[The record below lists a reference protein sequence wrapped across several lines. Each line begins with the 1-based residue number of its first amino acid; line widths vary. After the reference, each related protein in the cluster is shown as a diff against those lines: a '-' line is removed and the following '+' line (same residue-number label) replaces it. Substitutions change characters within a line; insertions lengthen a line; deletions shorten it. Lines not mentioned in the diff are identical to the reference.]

1 MPKHAL
7 LLTALPFVLVCSALA
22 ANAQQTGGP
31 FIEHS
36 GPPQIMKLQQPA
48 TEGQARTAED
58 EEHERFFGPMMGAG
72 AGGMRGMMGG
82 RMGQGAMASPLM
94 LRMIFA
100 LMDADGDGTVSLD
113 EFKAAHERIF
123 KAMDA
128 NKDGKLTP
136 EEMLEFM
143 RGTGRMAP
151 RP

>member
-7 LLTALPFVLVCSALA
+7 LLTALPFMLLCGAFG

-36 GPPQIMKLQQPA
+36 DPPEIMHQQPA
-48 TEGQARTAED
+48 TEGQAGAAED
-58 EEHERFFGPMMGAG
+58 EEHERLFGPMIGGGA
-72 AGGMRGMMGG
+72 AGMRGLMAG
-82 RMGQGAMASPLM
+82 RMAMASPLM
-94 LRMIFA
+94 MRMIFA

-136 EEMLEFM
+136 EEMLAFM
-143 RGTGRMAP
+143 RGTSRALP

>member
-7 LLTALPFVLVCSALA
+7 LLTALPFALVCSALA

-31 FIEHS
+31 FLENSGHS
-36 GPPQIMKLQQPA
+36 SAMQQQPA
-48 TEGQARTAED
+48 TEGQAGVADD
-58 EEHERFFGPMMGAG
+58 EEDERFFGPMIG
-72 AGGMRGMMGG
+72 AGGRDMRGMMRA
-82 RMGQGAMASPLM
+82 RMGQRPMVSPLM
-94 LRMIFA
+94 MRMMFA
-100 LMDADGDGTVSLD
+100 LMDADGDGTISLD

-136 EEMLEFM
+136 EEMLAFM
-143 RGTGRMAP
+143 RGTSSVVP

>member
-1 MPKHAL
+1 MPKRAL
-7 LLTALPFVLVCSALA
+7 VLAALPVVLVCGALA

-31 FIEHS
+31 IIHHS
-36 GPPQIMKLQQPA
+36 VSPQIMQQQPA
-48 TEGQARTAED
+48 TEGQARAAED
-58 EEHERFFGPMMGAG
+58 GEHERFFGPMMGGG

-82 RMGQGAMASPLM
+82 RMGQGPMATPLM
-94 LRMIFA
+94 MRMMFA

-136 EEMLEFM
+136 EEMLAFM
-143 RGTGRMAP
+143 QGATRAAP

>member
-7 LLTALPFVLVCSALA
+7 VLTALPFALVCGALA

-36 GPPQIMKLQQPA
+36 APSSTMQQQPT
-48 TEGQARTAED
+48 TEGQAGAAED
-58 EEHERFFGPMMGAG
+58 EEDERFFGPMIGAG
-72 AGGMRGMMGG
+72 GRGMRGMMGG
-82 RMGQGAMASPLM
+82 RMGPRATVSPLM
-94 LRMIFA
+94 LRMMFA
-100 LMDADGDGTVSLD
+100 LMDADGDGSVSLD

-128 NKDGKLTP
+128 NKDGRLTP
-136 EEMLEFM
+136 EEMLAFM
-143 RGTGRMAP
+143 RGASSAVP

>member
-1 MPKHAL
+1 
-7 LLTALPFVLVCSALA
+7 
-22 ANAQQTGGP
+22 
-31 FIEHS
+31 
-36 GPPQIMKLQQPA
+36 
-48 TEGQARTAED
+48 
-58 EEHERFFGPMMGAG
+58 MMGAG
-72 AGGMRGMMGG
+72 AAGMRGMMGG

-94 LRMIFA
+94 MRMIFA

-136 EEMLEFM
+136 EEMLAFM
-143 RGTGRMAP
+143 RGASRAAP

>member
-1 MPKHAL
+1 MPKHVL
-7 LLTALPFVLVCSALA
+7 LLTALPFALVCGALA

-31 FIEHS
+31 FVEPS
-36 GPPQIMKLQQPA
+36 DPPSAMQRQPA
-48 TEGQARTAED
+48 TEGQAGATDDEED
-58 EEHERFFGPMMGAG
+58 ERYFGPMIGAG
-72 AGGMRGMMGG
+72 GRGMRGMMGG
-82 RMGQGAMASPLM
+82 RMGARPMVSPLM
-94 LRMIFA
+94 MRMMFA

-136 EEMLEFM
+136 EEMLAFM
-143 RGTGRMAP
+143 RGAPSAVP

>member
-7 LLTALPFVLVCSALA
+7 LLTALPFALVCGVLA

-36 GPPQIMKLQQPA
+36 DHSAIMRQQPA
-48 TEGQARTAED
+48 TEGQAGAADD
-58 EEHERFFGPMMGAG
+58 EEDERFFGPMIG
-72 AGGMRGMMGG
+72 AGGRDMRGMMRA
-82 RMGQGAMASPLM
+82 RMGQRPMVSPLM
-94 LRMIFA
+94 MRMMFA

-136 EEMLEFM
+136 EEMLAFM
-143 RGTGRMAP
+143 RGAPGAVP

>member
-7 LLTALPFVLVCSALA
+7 VLTALPFALICGALA

-36 GPPQIMKLQQPA
+36 DQPQVMQRRSA
-48 TEGQARTAED
+48 TEGQARAIED
-58 EEHERFFGPMMGAG
+58 EGHERFFGPMMGGG
-72 AGGMRGMMGG
+72 AAGMRGMMGG

-94 LRMIFA
+94 MRMIFA

-136 EEMLEFM
+136 EEMLAFM
-143 RGTGRMAP
+143 RGASREAP